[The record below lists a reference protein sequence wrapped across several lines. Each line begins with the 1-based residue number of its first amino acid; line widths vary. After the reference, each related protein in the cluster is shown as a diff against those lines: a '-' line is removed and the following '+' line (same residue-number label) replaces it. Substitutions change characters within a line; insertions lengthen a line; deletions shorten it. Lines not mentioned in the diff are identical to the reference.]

1 MKKILSLNVIVMIL
15 LIQVCSAAHYI
26 VGYVENAKDGTSPDG
41 KMIILWNSEIGLEE
55 NVSDIIG
62 PSGNSRTS
70 GIYMIDCELLESGC
84 NITNILTL
92 KVVNNGDNYVSE
104 EKNVTIG
111 GFGYDIVGNITLN
124 SPPNITNL
132 YVEDDL
138 NFPENEVDLIPA
150 DVKEV
155 RCVSIINE
163 YDGETSL
170 TNASAVFFDNSYSY
184 FNDLDDNNYHY
195 TNNSCEI
202 NYSYG
207 NQNEAEVIC
216 KFDIFYY
223 SNSENWNC
231 TLAIQDNLSIVSKK
245 GDITFIN
252 PLLALGVDSII
263 NFDLFGGESVTR
275 ESEVNVTNYGNV
287 KINLS
292 LSGYAFQENDGY
304 AMNCTFEGETSNI
317 SIDYEKF
324 NLTNSNPGAISLSEF
339 ETKYVNLTSSPQIKK
354 FDLDYRK
361 EDIQNEAV
369 NSTYWRIYVPSQVSG
384 ECQGNI
390 IFGAVSAPGD

>member
-1 MKKILSLNVIVMIL
+1 MRKILSLNIVVVLL
-15 LIQVCSAAHYI
+15 LIQMCSAAHYI
-26 VGYVENAKDGTSPDG
+26 VGYVENAKDGTSPNG
-41 KMIILWNSEIGLEE
+41 KSIMLWNPEIGTGE

-84 NITNILTL
+84 NITNTLTL
-92 KVVNNGDNYVSE
+92 KVINNGNNYISE
-104 EKNVTIG
+104 EKNVTVG
-111 GFGYDIVGNITLN
+111 GFGYDVVGNITLN
-124 SPPNITNL
+124 SPPNITEV

-138 NFPENEVDLIPA
+138 TFPENEIDLIPA
-150 DVKEV
+150 ETKEIQ
-155 RCVSIINE
+155 CVSVITE
-163 YDGETSL
+163 YDGEYSL
-170 TNASAVFFDNSYSY
+170 TNASAVFFDNVDSY
-184 FNDLDDNNYHY
+184 FNELDDNNSHY

-202 NYSYG
+202 NYAYG
-207 NQNEAEVIC
+207 NQYEAEVSC
-216 KFDIFYY
+216 IFNILYY
-223 SNSENWNC
+223 SNSEDWNC
-231 TLAIQDNLSIVSKK
+231 TIAVQDNLSIISKS

-252 PLLALGVDSII
+252 PLLALGVDSVI
-263 NFDLFGGESVTR
+263 NFDLFGGEEVTR

-324 NLTNSNPGAISLSEF
+324 NLTRSNPGALSLSEF
-339 ETKYVNLTSSPQIKK
+339 EMRYVNLTSSPQVKK
-354 FDLDYRK
+354 FNLDYRK
-361 EDIQNEAV
+361 EDSQNEAI

-390 IFGAVSAPGD
+390 IFGAVRAPGD